1 MLKVGDIV
9 KVKEEQSKYVKYVYD
24 TDYWSPMKRELGIKA
39 AEGMAL
45 VVVVSTDSSVEVT
58 DAEYRYS
65 TVLRLEAKY
74 FEKTKK
80 EKEVDEN
87 VMFALL

>member
-1 MLKVGDIV
+1 MFKVGDIV

-24 TDYWSPMKRELGIKA
+24 TDYWPPMKRELGIKA

-80 EKEVDEN
+80 EKEVDES